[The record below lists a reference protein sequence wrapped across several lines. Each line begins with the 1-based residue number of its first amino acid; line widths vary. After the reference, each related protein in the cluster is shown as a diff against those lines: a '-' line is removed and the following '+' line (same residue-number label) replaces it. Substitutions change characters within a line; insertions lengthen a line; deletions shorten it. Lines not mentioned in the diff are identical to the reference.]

1 MPVTRN
7 LPVFAVSV
15 SMSPLHVIVV
25 PLRLLG
31 LIKVAVALMK
41 EPLMKETC
49 ATSEKSWVRFAFR
62 AILLKEKDISSPVLL
77 VIIHLRSVISLVHQ
91 NITISLEHVS
101 SLPTR
106 ISLPDQR
113 NKKKNQFY

>member
-49 ATSEKSWVRFAFR
+49 ATSDKSWGWFAFG
-62 AILLKEKDISSPVLL
+62 AILLKEKDISIPVLL
-77 VIIHLRSVISLVHQ
+77 VIFQSRTSVSLVHQ
-91 NITISLEHVS
+91 IITISLEHVS
-101 SLPTR
+101 SLPT
-106 ISLPDQR
+106 
-113 NKKKNQFY
+113 

>member
-7 LPVFAVSV
+7 LPVFAGIFSV
-15 SMSPLHVIVV
+15 SMSLLHMIML
-25 PLRLLG
+25 PLRLMG
-31 LIKVAVALMK
+31 LIIVAVALMK

-62 AILLKEKDISSPVLL
+62 VILLKVKGIYSPVLL
-77 VIIHLRSVISLVHQ
+77 LIFQLRNVISLVHQ

-113 NKKKNQFY
+113 N

>member
-41 EPLMKETC
+41 ELLMKETC
-49 ATSEKSWVRFAFR
+49 ATSEKSWGWFAFR
-62 AILLKEKDISSPVLL
+62 AILLKEKDISAPVLL
-77 VIIHLRSVISLVHQ
+77 VIIHLRNVISLVHQ
-91 NITISLEHVS
+91 NITVSLKHVS
-101 SLPTR
+101 SLTT
-106 ISLPDQR
+106 
-113 NKKKNQFY
+113 

>member
-7 LPVFAVSV
+7 LPVFAGIFSV
-15 SMSPLHVIVV
+15 SMSLLHMIML

-31 LIKVAVALMK
+31 FIIVTVALMK
-41 EPLMKETC
+41 EPLIKVTC

-62 AILLKEKDISSPVLL
+62 AILLKEKAVLL
-77 VIIHLRSVISLVHQ
+77 VIFQLRNVISLVHQ

-106 ISLPDQR
+106 TSLPDQR
-113 NKKKNQFY
+113 N